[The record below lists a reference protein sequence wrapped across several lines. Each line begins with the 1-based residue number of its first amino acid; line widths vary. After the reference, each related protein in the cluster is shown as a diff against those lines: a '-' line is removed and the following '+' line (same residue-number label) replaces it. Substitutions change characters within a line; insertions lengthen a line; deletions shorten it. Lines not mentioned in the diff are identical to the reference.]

1 MGSGDTQW
9 AATTGTPAP
18 SPRPLGDGHLWEP
31 APRRDVRA
39 ETEAR
44 RLLSLAPGAGFI
56 ISQEV
61 GCVKPLPLD
70 LVDTQGDME

>member
-1 MGSGDTQW
+1 MTDARTSHFRGGFTLRRLE
-9 AATTGTPAP
+9 APA
-18 SPRPLGDGHLWEP
+18 
-31 APRRDVRA
+31 RRHPNRDSA